1 VLFYKYML
9 GLSVHRICAMLQA
22 EGADVA
28 AGSITGAL
36 KAVAT
41 LIRPLAAQV
50 AAQVA
55 AQIAARLPAA
65 GHVHADETSWQV
77 FQEVEGSGGNRWWL
91 WTFLTDQVA
100 VFVIDP
106 SRGATAA
113 ATALGIDPEAAGW
126 RRAAAW

>member
-1 VLFYKYML
+1 ML
-9 GLSVHRICAMLQA
+9 EA

-36 KAVAT
+36 KAVAP
-41 LIRPLAAQV
+41 LIHPL
-50 AAQVA
+50 A

-77 FQEVEGSGGNRWWL
+77 FQEADGSGGNRWWL

-113 ATALGIDPEAAGW
+113 ATALGILAAQAFQTPCALFGQV
-126 RRAAAW
+126 RRRGIRRRECRRRPMMVW